1 VGWLTYLK
9 SFTYGSSTLRK
20 ARESDTFSVVKQG
33 EEHMASEKV
42 EIALQIYDAL
52 NNALT
57 VAGMNKE
64 TADKYSTF
72 AVQLYQYI
80 KDRPQLQEA
89 LQGAKQVYDLNKGAK
104 GWAAAARLES
114 NAKAMN
120 SLGAAEKFATQGS
133 ISAGGAISTFV
144 DYFAGVAQSLGIEMN
159 GCAIAVTKV
168 ILDVLTTIALADT
181 VVGVWAAALQALT
194 VGADTKEMINACL
207 VGQ

>member
-1 VGWLTYLK
+1 
-9 SFTYGSSTLRK
+9 LRW
-20 ARESDTFSVVKQG
+20 AGHSGIVSAANRG
-33 EEHMASEKV
+33 EEDMASERV
-42 EIALQIYDAL
+42 EISLQIYDAVS
-52 NNALT
+52 NALT

-64 TADKYSTF
+64 TAGKYSTF

-89 LQGAKQVYDLNKGAK
+89 LQGAKQVYDLNKGAE

-114 NAKAMN
+114 NARAMN
-120 SLGAAEKFATQGS
+120 ALGVAEKFATRGTV
-133 ISAGGAISTFV
+133 SAGGAISTFV
-144 DYFAGVAQSLGIEMN
+144 DYFAGVAQGLGIEMN

-181 VVGVWAAALQALT
+181 VVGVWAAALQALA

-207 VGQ
+207 VRE